1 MNYEI
6 RLDNL
11 VLEEYPHLDN
21 CLLNVD
27 VISYYKNNPGFKSLH
42 LFDSDWDAA
51 TSVDGPDFEIM
62 WGETKRKDGK
72 IVPLSAHQIDEIA
85 EEYGDTIEQMLI
97 DILEEDDEDWYE

>member
-11 VLEEYPHLDN
+11 VIEEYPHLNN

-27 VISYYKNNPGFKSLH
+27 IISYYKNKPGLKYPI

-62 WGETKRKDGK
+62 WGETKRKDNK

-85 EEYGDTIEQMLI
+85 EEYADMIEQMLI
-97 DILEEDDEDWYE
+97 DILEEDEEWWYE

>member
-11 VLEEYPHLDN
+11 VIEEYPHLDN

-27 VISYYKNNPGFKSLH
+27 VVSYYKNKPGLKYPI
-42 LFDSDWDAA
+42 LFDSDWES
-51 TSVDGPDFEIM
+51 TSYTDIDLEIM

-72 IVPLSAHQIDEIA
+72 IVPLSAHQIDEVA
-85 EEYGDTIEQMLI
+85 EEYADVIEQMLI
-97 DILEEDDEDWYE
+97 DILEEDKEGWYE

>member
-27 VISYYKNNPGFKSLH
+27 VISYYKNNPGFKSPH
-42 LFDSDWDAA
+42 LFDSDWEA
-51 TSVDGPDFEIM
+51 SSHEELDFEIM

-85 EEYGDTIEQMLI
+85 EEYADTIEQMLI
-97 DILEEDDEDWYE
+97 EILEEDEEYWYE